1 MGLFDLVKKL
11 FEWLFRVDQ
20 DGRTTS
26 RENKEYDEDGYK
38 RLKTITDIKEKITD
52 KIKDKD
58 NKDVTKAVF
67 ELLEL
72 TQQNN
77 SSNKTILNQIIR
89 SITREAI
96 LEYAPTNDNLKE
108 LTRYE
113 SPVELDKDMNE
124 LRNEKNTK
132 KIKNIDRIHA
142 GLWNWDANLKINARE
157 TGKWGFTVKE
167 VVANEAFDVKG
178 VTVETVLEKTG
189 QEEIDILKID
199 IEGSEKEVF
208 EKNTQGWINRVKVL
222 VVELHD
228 RYKPGCTEA
237 VLKAID
243 MNKWHRYQKGDKTI
257 FVRKDVAGY

>member
-1 MGLFDLVKKL
+1 VWLVGKIAAVYYRFIFPPLIIRPGTSDINVFISIFILGDL
-11 FEWLFRVDQ
+11 
-20 DGRTTS
+20 
-26 RENKEYDEDGYK
+26 
-38 RLKTITDIKEKITD
+38 RLKINFMPELIIDAGAYTGISALYYSSIFPDAKIVA
-52 KIKDKD
+52 IEPELS
-58 NKDVTKAVF
+58 NF
-67 ELLEL
+67 EVL
-72 TQQNN
+72 
-77 SSNKTILNQIIR
+77 
-89 SITREAI
+89 
-96 LEYAPTNDNLKE
+96 
-108 LTRYE
+108 
-113 SPVELDKDMNE
+113 
-124 LRNEKNTK
+124 EKNTK